1 MYGDRKMSKKTL
13 ILTIIGFLSC
23 VGCTVNPVTG
33 AKEFTLLNPSAE
45 QEKQIGAQYAPEMT
59 KQMGGKIEN
68 AQLQS
73 YIGQIG
79 QKIVKA
85 SHTPNEH
92 FEYAALNDKTVNAFA
107 LPGGYVFITKGMLE
121 QLSSEA
127 QLAAIL
133 GHETAHVTA
142 HHSATAMGQQIGFE
156 LVLGTIGAAKTPQT
170 VQQVTQIG
178 SQLAQLSYSRTHEN
192 EADTVGLD
200 YMVKA
205 GYNPIGMVQTMEILQ
220 KQSGGKSFEWL
231 STHPNPSNRLGTIQ
245 DKIHGKYRDAENL
258 VTNEAAFRQNVL
270 QNLK

>member
-1 MYGDRKMSKKTL
+1 MSKKIL
-13 ILTIIGFLSC
+13 IVTILGLLSC
-23 VGCTVNPVTG
+23 AGCTVNPVTG
-33 AKEFTLLNPSAE
+33 TKEFTLLNPSAAE
-45 QEKQIGAQYAPEMT
+45 EKQIGAQYAPEMT

-73 YIGQIG
+73 YISQVG
-79 QKIVKA
+79 QKIAKA

-92 FEYAALNDKTVNAFA
+92 FEYAALNDKAVNAFA
-107 LPGGYVFITKGMLE
+107 LPGGYIFITKGMLE
-121 QLSSEA
+121 QLNNEA

-156 LVLGTIGAAKTPQT
+156 LILSTIGATKTPQT
-170 VQQVTQIG
+170 VQQVAQI
-178 SQLAQLSYSRTHEN
+178 STELAGLKYSRTHEN
-192 EADTVGLD
+192 EADSVGLD

-205 GYNPIGMVQTMEILQ
+205 GYNPIGMAQTMEILQ

-231 STHPNPSNRLGTIQ
+231 STHPNPANRLGTIQ
-245 DKIHGKYRDAENL
+245 DKIHSKYRDAGNL
-258 VTNEAAFRQNVL
+258 ATNEVAFRQNVL

>member
-1 MYGDRKMSKKTL
+1 MSKKTL
-13 ILTIIGFLSC
+13 ILTIIGFSIC

-33 AKEFTLLNPSAE
+33 SKEFTLLNPSAAE
-45 QEKQIGAQYAPEMT
+45 EKQIGAQYAPEMT

-73 YIGQIG
+73 YVSQVG
-79 QKIVKA
+79 QKIAKVG
-85 SHTPNEH
+85 HTPNEH

-121 QLSSEA
+121 QLTSEA

-170 VQQVTQIG
+170 VQQVAKIT
-178 SQLAQLSYSRTHEN
+178 SDLAGLKYSRTHEN
-192 EADTVGLD
+192 EADAVGLD

-231 STHPNPSNRLGTIQ
+231 STHPNPANRLGVIQ
-245 DKIHGKYRDAENL
+245 DKIHSKYRDAGNL
-258 VTNEAAFRQNVL
+258 ATNEAAFRQNVL